1 MAHLFSELIWNIN
14 ETYSP
19 TLAQKLF
26 KRMAPTVNDILPDG
40 YRTKLEVSVDVAKYY
55 NQYFTRNYSNDQR
68 ILVLPIIGEMS
79 RYSYWTYGNEL
90 LANLLESA
98 KSDGSYSGCVLKIS
112 TQGGTADS
120 CAMLADAINNFRA
133 SKPLL
138 VQANQCYSAGYFA
151 ASQADEI
158 WLEDSA
164 ATGIGSISSLII
176 YENYQK
182 QNEMQGVDVELIRA
196 DGGEKKALINPFEPL
211 TDELRAVLKEQANA
225 ARKEFVGYVKRG
237 RVGKITN
244 EEVFSGSTYNVK
256 QALELGLADKVGSL
270 AAATKRCL
278 QLSKSY

>member
-26 KRMAPTVNDILPDG
+26 KRIAPTVNDILPEG
-40 YRTKLEVSVDVAKYY
+40 YRTKSEVSGDTARLW
-55 NQYFTRNYSNDQR
+55 NQYFTDKYSSNNG
-68 ILVLPIIGEMS
+68 ILVLPVIGEMS
-79 RYSYWTYGNEL
+79 RYSYWSYGNEF

-98 KSDGSYSGCVLKIS
+98 KVDDSFRGCVMKVS
-112 TQGGTADS
+112 TPGGTADS
-120 CAMLADAINNFRA
+120 CALLADAVNNFRTA
-133 SKPLL
+133 KPLII
-138 VQANQCYSAGYFA
+138 QTNQCYSAGYFFS
-151 ASQADEI
+151 SQADEI

-196 DGGEKKALINPFEPL
+196 DGGENKALINPFEPL
-211 TDELRAVLKEQANA
+211 TESLRAVLKEQANN

-256 QALELGLADKVGSL
+256 QALEFGIADKVGSL